1 MVASN
6 ANATQITRI
15 VAPVASP
22 YADTCCAST
31 ECAPSTRGGPK
42 AYDRAVMLAEL
53 KALVAGR
60 IDSYV
65 DPYSR

>member
-1 MVASN
+1 MVAS
-6 ANATQITRI
+6 NATQITRI
-15 VAPVASP
+15 VAPFADP
-22 YADTCCAST
+22 LADTICAST
-31 ECAPSTRGGPK
+31 ECAPSTRGPK
-42 AYDRAVMLAEL
+42 AYDRALKLAEL